1 MRLPGRALPGGL
13 PLEVRCGLSA
23 IDAWSYTPHPQ
34 RSIGER
40 EDVGWVPEPSR
51 RVVHVSTST
60 LTDRAKA
67 AAYRVEQFPPQPMQ
81 RLSATVL
88 AINGSPTVNPGPL
101 RELVLPL
108 AQGIRGGVYGQ
119 NVLFVSS
126 AFDGVKEFVRDL
138 AVANE
143 ISLYWTSSP
152 DRLED
157 ATPLGEVTPT
167 ELETLQAVRDAGGGI
182 TVSDLATRTGL
193 EPTAAGNRLV
203 NLAKKGYVYRLERPR
218 REGDLY
224 IDPRGPL
231 LVDAGQ

>member
-1 MRLPGRALPGGL
+1 
-13 PLEVRCGLSA
+13 
-23 IDAWSYTPHPQ
+23 
-34 RSIGER
+34 
-40 EDVGWVPEPSR
+40 
-51 RVVHVSTST
+51 
-60 LTDRAKA
+60 
-67 AAYRVEQFPPQPMQ
+67 MQ